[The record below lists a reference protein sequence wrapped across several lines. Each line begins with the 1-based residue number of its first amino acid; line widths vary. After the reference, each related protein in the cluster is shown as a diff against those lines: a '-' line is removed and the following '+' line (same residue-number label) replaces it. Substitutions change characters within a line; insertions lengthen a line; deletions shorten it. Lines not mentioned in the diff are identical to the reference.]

1 MFDALKKIFALI
13 LYAEE
18 IYGNNY
24 CEDFIVQVCKGIF
37 IDSLESSFTRAR
49 QRHGQKLLSQQL
61 EAVNKII
68 QCDGLFV
75 NFKLVWLPDSVG
87 VVMFFTTASVS
98 SISFSSM
105 YLFSKQSPA
114 GGWRAKGLVQ
124 MMMIQAIQN
133 QTQIHHFRKVINN
146 LLQFIFIPTYS
157 TAVLKLSFC

>member
-1 MFDALKKIFALI
+1 MVTIIVRI
-13 LYAEE
+13 LLFRCAKE
-18 IYGNNY
+18 
-24 CEDFIVQVCKGIF
+24 F
-37 IDSLESSFTRAR
+37 LLTLTRAR
-49 QRHGQKLLSQQL
+49 PRPGQKLLSQQL
-61 EAVNKII
+61 EALNKII

-87 VVMFFTTASVS
+87 VVMFFATASVS

-105 YLFSKQSPA
+105 YLSSKQSSA

-124 MMMIQAIQN
+124 MMMMQAIQN

-157 TAVLKLSFC
+157 TAVLKLSFCC